1 MKKLGYLLVLVLL
14 MSCTKNTNISNDDN
28 STQTGITQTQSLQ
41 IEESKELPAIQI
53 SPDIKKLNEEKKISF
68 EDFNNQLKELNLKK
82 NNEINQNNKLKEAE
96 ILLIQKEIDVL
107 SLAKETII
115 NKYMNQPIWDS
126 TSDKWKLNEIM
137 NSIQSLRGKI
147 QEVNKKYQ
155 WKSQQIVENF
165 NKEKQIIIDK
175 RDQINKDFIQ
185 KLNVINQKNK
195 STQ

>member
-1 MKKLGYLLVLVLL
+1 MKKCIYLFVLLLL

-53 SPDIKKLNEEKKISF
+53 SPDIKKLNEDKKISF
-68 EDFNNQLKELNLKK
+68 DNFNNQLKELNLKK
-82 NNEINQNNKLKEAE
+82 NNEINENNKQKERE

-115 NKYMNQPIWDS
+115 NKYMNQPIWDN

>member
-1 MKKLGYLLVLVLL
+1 MKKLGHLLVLLLL

-53 SPDIKKLNEEKKISF
+53 SPDIKKLNEDKKISF
-68 EDFNNQLKELNLKK
+68 DNFNNQLKELNLKK
-82 NNEINQNNKLKEAE
+82 NNEINENNKQKERE

-115 NKYMNQPIWDS
+115 NKYMNQPIWDN

>member
-1 MKKLGYLLVLVLL
+1 MKKLGYLLVLLLL

-53 SPDIKKLNEEKKISF
+53 SPDIKKLNEDKKISF
-68 EDFNNQLKELNLKK
+68 DNFNNQLKELNLKK
-82 NNEINQNNKLKEAE
+82 NNEINENNKQKERE

-115 NKYMNQPIWDS
+115 NKYMNQPIWDN
-126 TSDKWKLNEIM
+126 TSDKIKLNEIM

>member
-1 MKKLGYLLVLVLL
+1 MKKCIYLFVLLLL

-53 SPDIKKLNEEKKISF
+53 SPDIKKLNEDKKISF
-68 EDFNNQLKELNLKK
+68 DNFNNQLKELNLKK
-82 NNEINQNNKLKEAE
+82 NNEINENNKQKEGE

-115 NKYMNQPIWDS
+115 NKYMNQPIWDN

>member
-1 MKKLGYLLVLVLL
+1 MKKLGYLLVLLLL

-53 SPDIKKLNEEKKISF
+53 SPDIKKLNEDKKISF
-68 EDFNNQLKELNLKK
+68 DNFNNQLKELNLKK
-82 NNEINQNNKLKEAE
+82 NNEINENNKQKERE

-115 NKYMNQPIWDS
+115 NKYMNQPIWDN